1 MNTVKDPTLKKYHVE
16 CIQHYVD
23 ESYTD
28 TDWLEV
34 FAYDREHAEEKAWER
49 LGGERGEVINMTF
62 RATRAK

>member
-1 MNTVKDPTLKKYHVE
+1 MNTTKDTALKKYRVE

-23 ESYTD
+23 EIYTD
-28 TDWLEV
+28 TEVLYV
-34 FAYDREHAEEKAWER
+34 FAYDREHAEEKAWEK